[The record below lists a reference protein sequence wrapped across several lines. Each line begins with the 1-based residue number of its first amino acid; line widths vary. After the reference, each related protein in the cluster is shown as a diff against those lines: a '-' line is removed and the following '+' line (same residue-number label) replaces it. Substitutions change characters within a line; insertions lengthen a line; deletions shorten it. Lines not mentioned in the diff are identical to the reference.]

1 MTIKK
6 DNILFRQ
13 LNNKQITIWV
23 SAAFILLVFVNAA
36 FFIKNRIDFQYMTLK
51 KNLPCYDEIQKIIKP
66 LGYNGIERLKHDDV
80 RIDLDF
86 SSQTWRLCNV
96 HRFNS
101 EGKILLEGGRFGIC
115 GELAQ
120 YTYEKILPLLGD
132 RYKINFVRAAES
144 GYFLA
149 PRASHFVLI
158 ITEKKPFS
166 PKTYLLDPSFRRYGL
181 IGDFD
186 EYIYFEILENI
197 PGMENKSP
205 DEVFPI
211 GWGVPLL
218 IKRGALIM
226 IEVERNKGKF
236 DKDNFAIVLTATK
249 QNRYSGRLVFSIF
262 KEEGN
267 FNTFENTNVI
277 YGALSENEYAQ
288 LKKILLNLAKKY
300 YNPANN

>member
-1 MTIKK
+1 MKN
-6 DNILFRQ
+6 NILFRQ
-13 LNNKQITIWV
+13 LNNRQITIV
-23 SAAFILLVFVNAA
+23 VFAAVILLVLVNT
-36 FFIKNRIDFQYMTLK
+36 FLFIKNRMDSQYTILK
-51 KNLPCYDEIQKIIKP
+51 RSLPYYNEIQKIINP
-66 LGYNGIERLKHDDV
+66 LSYNGIERLKHDDV
-80 RIDLDF
+80 YIELDF
-86 SSQTWRLCNV
+86 NNQVWRLCNV
-96 HRFNS
+96 HHFDS
-101 EGKILLEGGRFGIC
+101 QGKIVLEGNRFGIC

-120 YTYEKILPLLGD
+120 HVYEEIRPQLGD
-132 RYKINFVRAAES
+132 RYKIDFVRVAES

-166 PKTYLLDPSFRRYGL
+166 YISYLLDPSFRRYGL
-181 IGDFD
+181 VSDFD

-218 IKRGALIM
+218 IKRGTLIM
-226 IEVERNKGKF
+226 IEVERNKDKF
-236 DKDNFAIVLTATK
+236 DKDNFAIALTATK
-249 QNRYSGRLVFSIF
+249 QNKYSGRLVFSIF

-277 YGALSENEYAQ
+277 YGVLSENEYAQ

-300 YNPANN
+300 YTPGNN